1 MLPKMRN
8 EKCKKKREWYMKW
21 VLEVSHRRNKERE
34 KTTLMVKKST
44 EITEP
49 GYSKNAV

>member
-21 VLEVSHRRNKERE
+21 VLEVSHGRNKERE
-34 KTTLMVKKST
+34 NNTNG
-44 EITEP
+44 EEEHGDHRAWIQ
-49 GYSKNAV
+49 